1 MKKFFALLLAVIMAF
16 AVSIAVFAAPGNFV
30 QSPSNNSG
38 PELVE
43 GKNESE
49 DCTADLVVTP
59 YKDRVTLPVDKL
71 AEIEKVY
78 DIVASGVD
86 LTSLNAQFKSFVD
99 GLGLLA
105 SNLAVSDLFDVS
117 YYNCDTHSDH
127 GSFRIK
133 LSAETLRNFVGLL
146 HYNNGVWE
154 FVESARVLPDGETL
168 ELSIKDLSPFV
179 IVVEKDSGSAIS
191 PDTDNITFV
200 LPVIMIVCSAALVV
214 VCVKIKKEKYE

>member
-1 MKKFFALLLAVIMAF
+1 MKKFFALLLAAVMALT
-16 AVSIAVFAAPGNFV
+16 VSVTVFAAPGNFV

-59 YKDRVTLPVDKL
+59 YKDRATLSADKL

-78 DIVASGVD
+78 GIISSGVD
-86 LTSLNAQFKSFVD
+86 LTSLNAKFKSFVA
-99 GLGLLA
+99 GLGILS

-117 YYNCDTHSDH
+117 YFNCDTHGDH

-168 ELSIKDLSPFV
+168 EFSIKDLSPFA
-179 IVVEKDSGSAIS
+179 IVVEKDSGSAVS
-191 PDTDNITFV
+191 PDTDNMTFA
-200 LPVIMIVCSAALVV
+200 LPVIMIVCSAALVF